1 MGATRDLGRKS
12 VVLVVATWL
21 ASSIGFLSTLL
32 IARRLGP
39 GALGALGFGF
49 GLVGVLSAVV
59 LPGFARAHTK
69 RVAEGRDLGRC
80 LGTMVTLQLGLQAVM
95 VLLFA
100 GAWRTWPGLVPEEVA
115 GGVLWSLL
123 ASQVLASLSGAFT
136 GAFVGREW
144 TVAYGLV
151 LIASRF
157 ARFVALVAVLIWLP
171 DIRWVAAAYPLEG
184 VVALL
189 LGLYVVVYRRGTR
202 LRLPDRETLR
212 AYWSYARPL
221 LVTTPIGM
229 LQDSL
234 DRVVVARWAG
244 LGPAGYYQVARA
256 LWELLGS
263 LNAYPFQL
271 LFARLSSLFAGRS
284 PAADTEARRLF
295 ASAVDKLLFLAVPL
309 AFLLWAFRSPI
320 VALLYGPAFA
330 PAVGPLAV
338 FVVAALAQAA
348 LNPYQFVIYAL
359 EQHARLVPGRA
370 APSGRVPGGHGPG
383 GPAVGGPAGPR
394 ESGCSWSCSRRGY
407 SSAGRGSWRES
418 AFSPARG
425 PTSSGSPCSPS
436 APTVPGGAGPPRGP
450 RDACSGRGSA
460 GRRGPLRALAVA
472 RSPGHHGQSQV
483 LPGPDSPGAVRG
495 LPEDQRTMSPR
506 IP

>member
-1 MGATRDLGRKS
+1 VAARRDLGRKS
-12 VVLVVATWL
+12 VVLVVATWV

-39 GALGALGFGF
+39 EGLGALGFGF

-100 GAWRTWPGLVPEEVA
+100 GAWHTWPGLVPEEVA
-115 GGVLWSLL
+115 GAVLWSLL

-157 ARFVALVAVLIWLP
+157 ARLVALVAVLIWLP
-171 DIRWVAAAYPLEG
+171 DIRWVAAVYPLEG

-189 LGLYVVVYRRGTR
+189 LGLYVVAYRRGTR
-202 LRLPDRETLR
+202 LRAPDRDTLR

-221 LVTTPIGM
+221 LVTTPIGI

-244 LGPAGYYQVARA
+244 LTPAGYYQVARA

-271 LFARLSSLFAGRS
+271 LFARLSSLFADRS
-284 PAADTEARRLF
+284 PAVESEARRLF

-309 AFLLWAFRSPI
+309 AFLLWALRSPI
-320 VALLYGPAFA
+320 VALFYGPTFT

-359 EQHARLVPGRA
+359 EQHVRLVPVALLRLVVYLA
-370 APSGRVPGGHGPG
+370 AMAVAVPIWGATGAAGVRLLLVVFPAWVFIRWTRELAGIGFQPCTWTYAAGFALLVAGNEGARGGLALLGV
-383 GPAVGGPAGPR
+383 PAPLALVGGAL
-394 ESGCSWSCSRRGY
+394 
-407 SSAGRGSWRES
+407 A
-418 AFSPARG
+418 
-425 PTSSGSPCSPS
+425 
-436 APTVPGGAGPPRGP
+436 GAGVYAVWLWRAHPGITDNLRYS
-450 RDACSGRGSA
+450 RDLIHPGRFMA
-460 GRRGPLRALAVA
+460 FLKT
-472 RSPGHHGQSQV
+472 
-483 LPGPDSPGAVRG
+483 GA
-495 LPEDQRTMSPR
+495 S
-506 IP
+506 